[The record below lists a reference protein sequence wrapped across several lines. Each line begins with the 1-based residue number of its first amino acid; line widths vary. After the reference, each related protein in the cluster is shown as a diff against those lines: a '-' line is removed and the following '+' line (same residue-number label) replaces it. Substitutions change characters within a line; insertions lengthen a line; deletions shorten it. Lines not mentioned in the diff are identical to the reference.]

1 MDMSSGAL
9 YAGVEGGGTKFV
21 CAVAR
26 APLAVLESTTIAT
39 TDPQATF
46 AQCVRFFEQAEDRHG
61 HIASLG
67 FSCFG
72 PIELRASSPR
82 FGRMLATPKAGWSG
96 VDLLTPLRAAFDVP
110 IRLDIDVGGAALAEW
125 RLGAGQ
131 GLGSLA
137 YVTVGTGI
145 GGAMVPS
152 GPASRLMHAEMGH
165 LRVTRHVQDREF
177 AGCCPF
183 HGDCLE
189 GLASGPAVRARWG
202 CDLSALPPAHPGRA
216 IIASYLGQL
225 AASIVLMLSVERIVF
240 GGGVMSDGT
249 LIPLVQD
256 AMFELLN
263 GYIPALA
270 NRETASTYVCRPSL
284 DSKSGIT
291 GALLLAEEALAGI

>member
-1 MDMSSGAL
+1 MNMSGAL
-9 YAGVEGGGTKFV
+9 YAGIEGGGTKFI

-26 APLAVLESTTIAT
+26 RPFAVMESTTIAT
-39 TDPQATF
+39 TTPGATL
-46 AQCVRFFEQAEDRHG
+46 AECVRFLKDAQERHG
-61 HIASLG
+61 NIAALG

-72 PIELRASSPR
+72 PVELRASSAS

-96 VDLLTPLRAAFDVP
+96 ADLLGPLRAAFDVP
-110 IRLDIDVGGAALAEW
+110 ARLDIDVGGAALAEW
-125 RLGAGQ
+125 RLGAGR
-131 GLGSLA
+131 GVGSLA

-145 GGAMVPS
+145 GGAMVPW

-165 LRVTRHVQDREF
+165 LRVTRHVDDREF
-177 AGCCPF
+177 PGCCPF

-189 GLASGPAVRARWG
+189 GLASGPAIRARWG
-202 CDLSALPPAHPGRA
+202 CDLSALPSAHFGRE

-249 LIPLVQD
+249 LIPLVQRNLFD
-256 AMFELLN
+256 LLN

-270 NRETASTYVCRPSL
+270 SREAATAYLCAPSL
-284 DSKSGIT
+284 GAKSGIT
-291 GALLLAEEALAGI
+291 GALLLAQEALPEI

>member
-1 MDMSSGAL
+1 MNMSGAL
-9 YAGVEGGGTKFV
+9 FAGIEGGGTKFI

-26 APLAVLESTTIAT
+26 RPLAVLESTTIAT
-39 TDPQATF
+39 TTPEATL
-46 AQCVRFFEQAEDRHG
+46 AECVRFLEGAQERHG
-61 HIASLG
+61 PVVSLG

-72 PIELRASSPR
+72 PVELRASASN

-96 VDLLTPLRAAFDVP
+96 ADLLGPLRAAFDVP
-110 IRLDIDVGGAALAEW
+110 ARLDIDVGGAALAEW

-131 GLGSLA
+131 GFGSLA

-145 GGAMVPS
+145 GGAMVPW

-165 LRVTRHVQDREF
+165 LRVTRHVDDREF
-177 AGCCPF
+177 TGCCPF

-189 GLASGPAVRARWG
+189 GLASGPAIRARWG
-202 CDLSALPPAHPGRA
+202 CDLACLPPGHSGRT

-249 LIPLVQD
+249 LIPLVQK

-270 NRETASTYVCRPSL
+270 NREAANAYVCAPSL
-284 DSKSGIT
+284 GAKSGIT
-291 GALLLAEEALAGI
+291 GALLLAEGALPEI